1 MHSQA
6 AIVGNTARKVRWTP
20 EVEREQPKS
29 LRSAIDLK
37 VIDAFGTVVLV
48 GRDQEI
54 FAEGDSSEFCY
65 RLIAGAVRL
74 VKLMPDG
81 RRQIAEF
88 HLPRDLFGFE
98 ICDTRYLSAEAV
110 VDCTLIRYPRR
121 RIEAIAEHDPEF
133 ARYLREMASGN
144 LRRAHERMM
153 LLARKSADE
162 RIASFLEEMTER
174 CGAKATTIELP
185 MSRVDIADYLGL
197 TLETVS
203 RVLNRLHR
211 DHVITLASA
220 THIEV
225 PDHGALRELA
235 GDL

>member
-1 MHSQA
+1 MQTQT
-6 AIVGNTARKVRWTP
+6 AIIGNAARKIRWTP
-20 EVEREQPKS
+20 EVAREETKPS
-29 LRSAIDLK
+29 RAALDLK

-54 FAEGDSSEFCY
+54 FAEGDTSEFCY
-65 RLIAGAVRL
+65 RLVAGAVRL

-88 HLPRDLFGFE
+88 HLPHDLFGFE
-98 ICDTRYLSAEAV
+98 ICETRYLSAEAV
-110 VDCTLIRYPRR
+110 ADCTLIRYPRR
-121 RIEAIAEHDPEF
+121 RIEALAERDPEF
-133 ARYLREMASGN
+133 ARYLREMTSGC

-162 RIASFLEEMTER
+162 RIASFLEEMAER
-174 CGAKATTIELP
+174 SGNGTSALELP

-211 DHVITLASA
+211 DHIITLSSA

-225 PDHGALRELA
+225 PDRETLRELG

>member
-1 MHSQA
+1 MSTQ
-6 AIVGNTARKVRWTP
+6 AIVGNVARKIRWTP
-20 EVEREQPKS
+20 EVEREETKS
-29 LRSAIDLK
+29 THATLDLK

-54 FAEGDSSEFCY
+54 FAEGDSSEYCY
-65 RLIAGAVRL
+65 RLVAGAVRL

-110 VDCTLIRYPRR
+110 ADCTLIRYPRR
-121 RIEAIAEHDPEF
+121 RIEAIAARDPEF
-133 ARYLREMASGN
+133 ARYLREMASGS
-144 LRRAHERMM
+144 LRHAHERMM

-162 RIASFLEEMTER
+162 RIASFLEEMAER
-174 CGAKATTIELP
+174 GGDDHSVIELP

-203 RVLNRLHR
+203 RVLNRLNR
-211 DHVITLASA
+211 DHIIKLASA

-225 PDHGALRELA
+225 PDRDTLRELG